1 MNMKPCTILLLLLFA
16 SSLSASTPEFEK
28 AFDKR
33 SKTLDI
39 SLYISQYGTPTDCSP
54 AVQKALEDCRT
65 EKVRRLY
72 FPRKTYRF
80 RGDKLQK
87 FMTYISNN
95 GDFERCFAFDLTGME
110 NLEIDG
116 GGSLFLFKGFVCPF
130 YVKDAKNICLRN
142 FQIDYERTFHSEGHI
157 VGLSNEYID
166 LQFSEEYPYE
176 IAPDGRL
183 RMIDDEGVE
192 YPWFYL
198 LEFNPQRM
206 ETEWKVNDQW
216 IGSSMKA
223 EDLGNRSVRLYH
235 ANLQGRVGNVMNLGM
250 ARREVP
256 CITVSDSRRFALH
269 NVTIYHAGG
278 MGVIAQRS
286 RDLLLDS
293 LVVKPAP
300 GKDRVVS
307 AAADAT
313 HFVNCSGYIRMY
325 NCRFS
330 NQTDDATNIHGVY
343 YRITEVQRPQKLKVE
358 LANDAQ
364 YGFDYLKKGMK
375 IEFVDQ
381 KSLVTYAYAKV
392 KDVQRIDKKNY
403 LVELASKLP
412 DSVEVHH
419 AIAGCSEYPKVH
431 IRGCYF
437 GQNRARGL
445 LLGSRAKMLIE
456 DNTFHTGGP
465 ALLME
470 GDARYWFEQ
479 AGVRDVVVR
488 HNLFDNC
495 YYGHWGRGIISVG
508 TGLDTDKYPV
518 CRYNKNLKVVG
529 NTFRLIQKPIMSLY
543 CLDGLLFRDNKIELS
558 QDYPNNID
566 VSHPEQL
573 FEIQHCD
580 HIDIQNIDLT
590 KDK

>member
-235 ANLQGRVGNVMNLGM
+235 ANLKGRVGNVMNLGM

-313 HFVNCSGYIRMY
+313 HFVNCSGYIHMY

-343 YRITEVQRPQKLKVE
+343 YRITEVQRPQKVKVE

-392 KDVQRIDKKNY
+392 KDVQKIDMGIALCHFVCGLEEQGCPY
-403 LVELASKLP
+403 SFAFDEPGLEHGADTVYIAS
-412 DSVEVHH
+412 
-419 AIAGCSEYPKVH
+419 VH
-431 IRGCYF
+431 IG
-437 GQNRARGL
+437 
-445 LLGSRAKMLIE
+445 
-456 DNTFHTGGP
+456 
-465 ALLME
+465 
-470 GDARYWFEQ
+470 
-479 AGVRDVVVR
+479 
-488 HNLFDNC
+488 
-495 YYGHWGRGIISVG
+495 
-508 TGLDTDKYPV
+508 
-518 CRYNKNLKVVG
+518 
-529 NTFRLIQKPIMSLY
+529 
-543 CLDGLLFRDNKIELS
+543 
-558 QDYPNNID
+558 
-566 VSHPEQL
+566 
-573 FEIQHCD
+573 
-580 HIDIQNIDLT
+580 
-590 KDK
+590 

>member
-176 IAPDGRL
+176 ITPDGRL

-235 ANLQGRVGNVMNLGM
+235 ANLKGRVGNVMNLGM

-313 HFVNCSGYIRMY
+313 HFVNCSGYIHMY

-343 YRITEVQRPQKLKVE
+343 YRITEVQRPQKSCLC
-358 LANDAQ
+358 
-364 YGFDYLKKGMK
+364 
-375 IEFVDQ
+375 
-381 KSLVTYAYAKV
+381 
-392 KDVQRIDKKNY
+392 
-403 LVELASKLP
+403 LP
-412 DSVEVHH
+412 
-419 AIAGCSEYPKVH
+419 C
-431 IRGCYF
+431 
-437 GQNRARGL
+437 
-445 LLGSRAKMLIE
+445 
-456 DNTFHTGGP
+456 
-465 ALLME
+465 
-470 GDARYWFEQ
+470 
-479 AGVRDVVVR
+479 
-488 HNLFDNC
+488 
-495 YYGHWGRGIISVG
+495 
-508 TGLDTDKYPV
+508 
-518 CRYNKNLKVVG
+518 
-529 NTFRLIQKPIMSLY
+529 
-543 CLDGLLFRDNKIELS
+543 
-558 QDYPNNID
+558 
-566 VSHPEQL
+566 
-573 FEIQHCD
+573 
-580 HIDIQNIDLT
+580 
-590 KDK
+590 